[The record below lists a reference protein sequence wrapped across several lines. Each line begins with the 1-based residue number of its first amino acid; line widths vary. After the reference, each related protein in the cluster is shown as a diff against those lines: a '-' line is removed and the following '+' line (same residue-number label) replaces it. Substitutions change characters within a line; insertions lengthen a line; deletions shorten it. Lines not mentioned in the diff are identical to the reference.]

1 MFRVQSN
8 VIVTRLRQ
16 RSLTQLR
23 ISSAILKQEFSPH
36 SRRYVIVQRQNLVED
51 LPPLRNLLI
60 HISTWLA
67 ATRVPFSKQER
78 EPWVARKVQKVF
90 SVGELI
96 VLMLLTEQIRI
107 KTMNS

>member
-16 RSLTQLR
+16 RSLHSAQNLKRYFEAR
-23 ISSAILKQEFSPH
+23 IFSPLQTLCH
-36 SRRYVIVQRQNLVED
+36 RPATKFSGRPAPAAQFI
-51 LPPLRNLLI
+51 
-60 HISTWLA
+60 